1 MTRDEEQ
8 IARLLRRLP
17 AAPAAWVEA
26 ATRLPSVG
34 SELDTIVER
43 AERDA
48 AYRAQLTADL
58 EAALRSAGVEP
69 EPDVVEHLRR
79 RLEA

>member
-8 IARLLRRLP
+8 IALLLRRLP
-17 AAPAAWVEA
+17 PAPEAWVEA
-26 ATRLPSVG
+26 AYRLPAVRR
-34 SELDTIVER
+34 ELDTIVER
-43 AERDA
+43 AERDD

-69 EPDVVEHLRR
+69 QPAVVEHLRR
-79 RLEA
+79 RLEP

>member
-8 IARLLRRLP
+8 IAQLLRRLP
-17 AAPAAWVEA
+17 PAPQAWVEA
-26 ATRLPSVG
+26 AHELPFAQR
-34 SELDTIVER
+34 ELDTIVER

-48 AYRAQLTADL
+48 AFRAQLTADL
-58 EAALRSAGVEP
+58 EAALRSAGVDP
-69 EPDVVEHLRR
+69 RPDVVEHLRR

>member
-1 MTRDEEQ
+1 MTRDVEQ

-17 AAPAAWVEA
+17 AAPEGWVEA
-26 ATRLPSVG
+26 ADRLPFVRR
-34 SELDTIVER
+34 ELDTIVER

-69 EPDVVEHLRR
+69 RPDVVDHLRR